1 MKTFNELG
9 LSDKW
14 VKALALR
21 GITEPTEIQD
31 RAIPILLDKPT
42 DFIGLAQTGTGK
54 TAAYGLPLMA
64 MCPEKRGS
72 TRYLVVSPTR
82 ELAMQI
88 ATELERFAEG
98 VKGLEVLAVY
108 GGAPIVNQLRSLKR
122 NQPHILVATPGR
134 LLDLLKRKAVAIDE
148 VEAVILDEADEML
161 NMGFKEDVH
170 EILTYTGSERKIWM
184 FSATMPPAIR
194 NIADTFMR
202 NPQVVTVDAG
212 QKTNKNII
220 HQYCV
225 VNRNERTPALKRILD
240 FNPDIYGLVFC
251 RTRKDTQEVADDLS
265 RSGYRAEALHGELS
279 QAQRERVMNQFKS
292 KVINLVVA
300 TDVAARGIDV
310 EDLTHVIHHGM
321 PQDIES
327 FAHRS
332 GRTARAG
339 KSGISV
345 ALIGRNDLRTYA
357 RIEKTLNFKS
367 IEVDVPTVGD
377 VRDQQLNVWAD
388 ALLETKVLKK
398 KIAAVQSVADKLA
411 ELSKEEIIDRL
422 LAQQIE
428 QIDASVEKIRPA
440 TKQRDS
446 GSRDSKRERTFGKR
460 DSFDKGSRKDSGKR
474 SDPRK
479 TERSPRAS
487 KARPGDGDRYFIN
500 VGTMDGLDPG
510 TLADF
515 VADQANVSK
524 GQIDRV
530 TVKDRFAFFDVKG
543 GKGGS
548 IEKHFDGLM
557 VNGRKLRVNRD
568 QE

>member
-64 MCPEKRGS
+64 MCPEKRGN

-88 ATELERFAEG
+88 ATELERFSEG

-148 VEAVILDEADEML
+148 VETVILDEADEML

-170 EILTYTGSERKIWM
+170 EILTYTGAEPKIWM

-194 NIADTFMR
+194 HIADTFMH
-202 NPQVVTVDAG
+202 NPQVVTVDAS

-240 FNPDIYGLVFC
+240 FNPDVYGLVFC
-251 RTRKDTQEVADDLS
+251 RTRRDAQEVADDLS

-345 ALIGRNDLRTYA
+345 ALIGRNDLRTYS

-367 IEVDVPTVGD
+367 SEVDVPTVGD

-446 GSRDSKRERTFGKR
+446 GPRDSKRERTFGKR
-460 DSFDKGSRKDSGKR
+460 DSFEKGSRRDSGKK
-474 SDPRK
+474 SDARR
-479 TERSPRAS
+479 TEKSPRAS
-487 KARPGDGDRYFIN
+487 KAMPGDGDRYFIN

-515 VADQANVSK
+515 VADQANVPK
-524 GQIDRV
+524 GQINRV

-543 GKGGS
+543 DKGKS